1 LKKHRK
7 IIIKVLAYL
16 SLATLVF
23 SIFIYFRSLTSTIE
37 SQQQRVEAM
46 DLKIDRLEKQLNQDQ
61 DKSEIDYEENNDN
74 GFYEG
79 AVESY
84 LFKDNQ
90 IPEGKVFFTE
100 NEARQYGESYAQA
113 TNVTKVEITPVEAV
127 LYYSDGEQKD
137 GYVYACNIHTAD
149 SVLN

>member
-1 LKKHRK
+1 MKKHRK

-100 NEARQYGESYAQA
+100 NEARQY
-113 TNVTKVEITPVEAV
+113 
-127 LYYSDGEQKD
+127 
-137 GYVYACNIHTAD
+137 
-149 SVLN
+149 

>member
-1 LKKHRK
+1 MKKHRK

-137 GYVYACNIHTAD
+137 GYVNACNIHTAD

>member
-1 LKKHRK
+1 MKNHRK

-16 SLATLVF
+16 SLAALVL
-23 SIFIYFRSLTSTIE
+23 SIFIYFQSLTSTIE
-37 SQQQRVEAM
+37 SQQQRFEAM
-46 DLKIDRLEKQLNQDQ
+46 DQKIDRIEKQLNQDQ
-61 DKSEIDYEENNDN
+61 DRSDLDYEENNGH

-79 AVESY
+79 EVESY

-90 IPEGKVFFTE
+90 IPEGIVFFTE
-100 NEARQYGESYAQA
+100 TEARQYGDSYAQA

-149 SVLN
+149 TVLN